1 MQTSISTSTIK
12 KFLIWAYGIG
22 WFLMIFLCYFS
33 QQKQNVIASVFS
45 ISAMFAPSIA
55 ALLSKA
61 PIKEVGWRPNFIK
74 KWKSYAAV
82 WLWLAFYV
90 IFGAVVYFAIFPQ
103 HFSLA
108 FSLLAKS
115 IGTSDLALVQSTAW
129 QYVFNFLTWINLLCI
144 IPALGEE
151 LGWRGVLYP
160 YLKERYGRTK
170 GRIIG
175 GLIWASWHLPILL
188 FADKLSLDTI
198 LYIFPYYIMAITMGF
213 LLDIYYVKSKSIWLP
228 AFGHSTIDTLGPLT
242 SLLVAGN
249 VKPLAYLG
257 PGANGLFVG
266 LLALVV
272 VTWLTKREAKEN

>member
-82 WLWLAFYV
+82 WLWLAFYI

-115 IGTSDLALVQSTAW
+115 IGTSDPALVQSTA
-129 QYVFNFLTWINLLCI
+129 
-144 IPALGEE
+144 
-151 LGWRGVLYP
+151 
-160 YLKERYGRTK
+160 
-170 GRIIG
+170 
-175 GLIWASWHLPILL
+175 
-188 FADKLSLDTI
+188 
-198 LYIFPYYIMAITMGF
+198 
-213 LLDIYYVKSKSIWLP
+213 
-228 AFGHSTIDTLGPLT
+228 
-242 SLLVAGN
+242 
-249 VKPLAYLG
+249 
-257 PGANGLFVG
+257 
-266 LLALVV
+266 
-272 VTWLTKREAKEN
+272 

>member
-1 MQTSISTSTIK
+1 MQTSISTSIIK

-55 ALLSKA
+55 ALISKA
-61 PIKEVGWRPNFIK
+61 PIKEAGWRPNLSK

-82 WLWLAFYV
+82 WLWIAFYA
-90 IFGAVVYFAIFPQ
+90 IFGAVVYFSIFPQ

-115 IGTSDLALVQSTAW
+115 IGTSNPALVQSTVW

-198 LYIFPYYIMAITMGF
+198 LYIIPYYIMAITMGF
-213 LLDIYYVKSKSIWLP
+213 
-228 AFGHSTIDTLGPLT
+228 
-242 SLLVAGN
+242 
-249 VKPLAYLG
+249 
-257 PGANGLFVG
+257 
-266 LLALVV
+266 
-272 VTWLTKREAKEN
+272 